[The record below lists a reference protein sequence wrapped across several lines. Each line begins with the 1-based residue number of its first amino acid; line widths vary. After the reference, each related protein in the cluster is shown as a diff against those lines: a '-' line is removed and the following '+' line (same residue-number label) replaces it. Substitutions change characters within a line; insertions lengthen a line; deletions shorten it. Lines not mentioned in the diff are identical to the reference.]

1 MSVPAPPF
9 GRDVIER
16 LIPHRPPFLLVDE
29 ILELEPG
36 KRVVGRREVRADDWW
51 FAGHFP
57 GRPVMPG
64 VLTIEAIAQAG
75 AVAVLAD
82 AANTG
87 KVPFF
92 AGIDDC
98 RFKRVVEP
106 GDVLTLECEFTRVRG
121 PLAKG
126 QGRALVGEEVAAEAL
141 LTVFVGE

>member
-1 MSVPAPPF
+1 
-9 GRDVIER
+9 
-16 LIPHRPPFLLVDE
+16 
-29 ILELEPG
+29 
-36 KRVVGRREVRADDWW
+36 
-51 FAGHFP
+51 
-57 GRPVMPG
+57 MPG

-82 AANTG
+82 VANTG